1 MSGLTSREPFFIPA
15 ERWTRVSDPHESS
28 FFCGSFIREAG
39 TFPALPFE
47 RGLEHGHGTLRDQ
60 RITPLAFRRYIFFRL
75 TRRGSMRTDPYQKV
89 IQSIHD

>member
-1 MSGLTSREPFFIPA
+1 MSSLTSREPFFIPA

-28 FFCGSFIREAG
+28 FFAALLSAKAG

-60 RITPLAFRRYIFFRL
+60 KLTSLAFRRYIFFRKIFIDFVKIFF
-75 TRRGSMRTDPYQKV
+75 TKPS
-89 IQSIHD
+89 